1 MQLSALELSLLLN
14 GQLEGNPEVRVS
26 RLAKIEEALPGDVS
40 FIANPKYERFVKTTG
55 ASVLIVNRDFEA
67 ELSQN
72 IVLIRVEDAYASF
85 TRLLELHSRLNR
97 PKGIEQPCFIHS
109 EAQIGEDVY
118 VGAFAYI
125 GKNAVIG
132 HQSLIYPQT
141 YIGDNVQIGANTL
154 ICAGV
159 KIYEGCQIGNRCIIH
174 SGAVIGS
181 DGFGFAPQPD
191 GSYKKIPQTG
201 IVIVEDAVEIGAN
214 TCIDRATMGATVI
227 RNGVKLDNLI
237 QIAHNVEIDEH
248 TVIAA
253 QAGISG
259 STKVGRFCMIGGQ
272 AGLVGHL
279 TVANRTKINAQSG
292 VTKSVEKE
300 GQFLSG
306 SPAFEFRNQMRAYS
320 IFKQLPELESRFKA
334 LENRVNSAG

>member
-40 FIANPKYERFVKTTG
+40 FIANPKYERFAKTTG